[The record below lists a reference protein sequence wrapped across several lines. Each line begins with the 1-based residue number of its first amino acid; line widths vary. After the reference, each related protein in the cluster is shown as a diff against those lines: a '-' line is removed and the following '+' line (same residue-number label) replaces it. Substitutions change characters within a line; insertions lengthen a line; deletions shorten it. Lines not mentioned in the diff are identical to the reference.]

1 MKKEAL
7 TLEEK
12 DKDKKQAADDN
23 KAADETAA
31 GGDKDE
37 KQAADET
44 AADGKKDEKRAA
56 EDDKA
61 ADKKTVGGN
70 IRAFRKQQ
78 GMTQERLAS
87 KIGEDVSNK
96 TVSRYESGGDH
107 MSMCTFLKIAEILG
121 VTPND
126 LSPSRLLVN
135 RPKIPP
141 EYYELNA
148 ENRADAD
155 NFIRALK
162 LKQDT
167 TG

>member
-1 MKKEAL
+1 M
-7 TLEEK
+7 EEK
-12 DKDKKQAADDN
+12 DKDKEENRATEGDKPADD
-23 KAADETAA
+23 TAA

-37 KQAADET
+37 KQAAENDRT
-44 AADGKKDEKRAA
+44 
-56 EDDKA
+56 

-78 GMTQERLAS
+78 GMTQEKLAS

>member
-1 MKKEAL
+1 M
-7 TLEEK
+7 EEK
-12 DKDKKQAADDN
+12 DKDKEENRATEGDKPADD
-23 KAADETAA
+23 TAA

-37 KQAADET
+37 KQ
-44 AADGKKDEKRAA
+44 GA
-56 EDDKA
+56 EDSKT
-61 ADKKTVGGN
+61 ADKKSVGGN
-70 IRAFRKQQ
+70 IKTFRKRQ
-78 GMTQERLAS
+78 GMTQEKLAS
-87 KIGEDVSNK
+87 EIGTDVSNK
-96 TVSRYESGGDH
+96 TVSRYELGGDH

-126 LSPSRLLVN
+126 LAPSRLLAN

-148 ENRADAD
+148 QNRAVAD
-155 NFIRALK
+155 DFIRALK

>member
-1 MKKEAL
+1 M
-7 TLEEK
+7 EEK
-12 DKDKKQAADDN
+12 DKDKEENRATEGDKPADD
-23 KAADETAA
+23 TAA

-37 KQAADET
+37 KQAAENDRT
-44 AADGKKDEKRAA
+44 
-56 EDDKA
+56 

-78 GMTQERLAS
+78 GMTQEKLAS

-155 NFIRALK
+155 DFIRALK

>member
-1 MKKEAL
+1 M
-7 TLEEK
+7 EEK

>member
-12 DKDKKQAADDN
+12 
-23 KAADETAA
+23 E
-31 GGDKDE
+31 KDE
-37 KQAADET
+37 KQAAEDDKATDET
-44 AADGKKDEKRAA
+44 AVDGKKDEKQTA

>member
-12 DKDKKQAADDN
+12 EKDKEGNQSAEETKT
-23 KAADETAA
+23 ADELTA

-37 KQAADET
+37 KQAA
-44 AADGKKDEKRAA
+44 
-56 EDDKA
+56 EDSKT
-61 ADKKTVGGN
+61 ADKKSVGGN
-70 IRAFRKQQ
+70 IKTFRKRQ
-78 GMTQERLAS
+78 GMTQEKLAS

-155 NFIRALK
+155 DFIRALK

>member
-12 DKDKKQAADDN
+12 DKDKEENRATEGDKPADD
-23 KAADETAA
+23 TAA

-37 KQAADET
+37 KQAAENDRT
-44 AADGKKDEKRAA
+44 
-56 EDDKA
+56 

-78 GMTQERLAS
+78 GMTQEKLAS

-155 NFIRALK
+155 DFIRALK

>member
-12 DKDKKQAADDN
+12 DKDKEENRATEGDKPADD
-23 KAADETAA
+23 TAA

-37 KQAADET
+37 KQAAENDRT
-44 AADGKKDEKRAA
+44 
-56 EDDKA
+56 

-78 GMTQERLAS
+78 GMTQEKLAS